1 MHITEIRLFV
11 CDEPRLKATMSL
23 TFGGAFVVKGVKI
36 IDGRHGLFVA
46 MPSRR
51 TEGGFEDICHP
62 VTAEYRDYLELEVLR
77 AYAEHIGRPLDE
89 ILARRRSPGDDPD
102 EAPRGHRGGPP
113 PAPSTSPAARPP
125 RDPGR
130 PERRP
135 DGDRDGDPER
145 HPPA

>member
-1 MHITEIRLFV
+1 MQITEVRLFV
-11 CDEPRLKATMSL
+11 CDEPRLKATLSL

-51 TEGGFEDICHP
+51 TDGGFEDICHP
-62 VTAEYRDYLELEVLR
+62 VTPEYREYLELEVLR
-77 AYAEHIGRPLDE
+77 AYAEHTGQSLDD
-89 ILARRRSPGDDPD
+89 ILARRRSPGEDPED
-102 EAPRGHRGGPP
+102 PPRSRRGAPRSSQPP
-113 PAPSTSPAARPP
+113 PSSRTP

-135 DGDRDGDPER
+135 EGDRSGESDA
-145 HPPA
+145 HPRV